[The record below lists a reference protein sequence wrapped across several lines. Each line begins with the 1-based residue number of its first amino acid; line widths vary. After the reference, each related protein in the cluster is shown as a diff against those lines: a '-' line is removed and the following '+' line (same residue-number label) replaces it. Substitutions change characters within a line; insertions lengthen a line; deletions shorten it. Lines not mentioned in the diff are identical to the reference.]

1 MTPAR
6 QSVELA
12 TVLPILDRALT
23 PEGKHTVGGAS
34 RKDQALAYI
43 SDYIVRE
50 GRSPSMR
57 EIAISLSV
65 SDTRAKALVK
75 KLAAEKMIDRAPGA
89 QRAITVPGLMDRHL
103 IERMR
108 GMGMKIDDDFVC
120 PPDVVPLPQGNL
132 SLVAILDHIPDPEG
146 DHHGRNSD

>member
-1 MTPAR
+1 M
-6 QSVELA
+6 
-12 TVLPILDRALT
+12 
-23 PEGKHTVGGAS
+23 GGASS

-132 SLVAILDHIPDPEG
+132 SLVAILDHIPDSEG